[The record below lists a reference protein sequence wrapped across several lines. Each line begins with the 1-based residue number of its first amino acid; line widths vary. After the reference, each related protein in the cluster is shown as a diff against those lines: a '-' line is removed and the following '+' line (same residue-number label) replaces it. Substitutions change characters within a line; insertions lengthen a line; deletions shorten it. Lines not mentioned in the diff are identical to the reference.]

1 MRIDRLREVMAAN
14 EAPGLL
20 VTDIVNIRYLTGFTG
35 SSAVLLVTQKD
46 ALIISDGRYEEQLRQ
61 QCPTIESAIRPMTA
75 ALIDFTGQ
83 ILKERCPD
91 GVFFEY
97 PAISLQQFNQLQ
109 EAYQGNLQRSGP
121 WIEELRAVKD
131 ESEIELI
138 RKSIAINQTVFQ
150 SIVGSLSATV
160 TEKEIAAEIEYQ
172 GRRLGADGCSF
183 EPIVAVGE
191 NSALAHYRPGDA
203 NVGDGAFMLIDWG
216 LNFQG
221 YASDLT
227 RMVLTEDTP
236 TKLVEIYDVTL
247 AAQQLA
253 IGQIKPGVEAKE
265 IDAIARNFIAEA
277 GFGEQFNHGLGHGI
291 GLNIH
296 EGPRLSPSFEGVLQT
311 GMVVTVEPG
320 IYLPGFGGVRIE
332 DDVLITE
339 EGCEVLSNL
348 PKERKQCV
356 VPV

>member
-1 MRIDRLREVMAAN
+1 MRIDQLRNVMAAN
-14 EAPGLL
+14 DASSLL
-20 VTDIVNIRYLTGFTG
+20 VTDITNIRYLTGFTG
-35 SSAVLLVTQKD
+35 SSAVLLVTETD
-46 ALIISDGRYEEQLRQ
+46 ALIISDGRYEEQLQQ
-61 QCPTIESAIRPMTA
+61 QCPNIESAIRKTTE
-75 ALIDFTGQ
+75 ALIDFTAGA
-83 ILKERCPD
+83 LKKLSPD
-91 GVFFEY
+91 AVFFEY
-97 PAISLQQFNQLQ
+97 GAISLQQFDQLQ
-109 EAYQGNLQRSGP
+109 EAYQGDLQRGGT

-138 RKSIAINQTVFQ
+138 RKSIALNQTVFK
-150 SIVGSLSATV
+150 SIIDNLSPAI

-191 NSALAHYRPGDA
+191 NSALAHYRPGDKKI
-203 NVGDGAFMLIDWG
+203 GDGTFMLIDWG
-216 LNFQG
+216 LNYQG

-227 RMVLTEDTP
+227 RMVLTPETP
-236 TKLVEIYDVTL
+236 QKLEEIYDVTL
-247 AAQQLA
+247 AAQQAA
-253 IGQIKPGVEAKE
+253 IEQLRPGVDAKE
-265 IDAIARNFIAEA
+265 IDVAARDCIAAA
-277 GFGEQFNHGLGHGI
+277 GFGDKFNHGLGHGI

-339 EGCEVLSNL
+339 DGCEVLSNL

>member
-1 MRIDRLREVMAAN
+1 MRIDRLRKVMAAN

-20 VTDIVNIRYLTGFTG
+20 VTDITNIRYLTGFTG
-35 SSAVLLVTQKD
+35 SSAVLLVTEKD
-46 ALIISDGRYEEQLRQ
+46 ALIVSDGRYEEQLRQ
-61 QCPTIESAIRPMTA
+61 QCPDIESAIRPMTDG
-75 ALIDFTGQ
+75 LIDFTAGL
-83 ILKERCPD
+83 LKARCSG

-97 PAISLQQFNQLQ
+97 GAISLQQFDQLQ
-109 EAYQGNLQRSGP
+109 QAYQRDLQRSGP
-121 WIEELRAVKD
+121 WIENLRAVKD
-131 ESEIELI
+131 ELEIELI

-150 SIVGSLSATV
+150 SIVGNLSAAV

-191 NSALAHYRPGDA
+191 NSALAHYRPGDIKI
-203 NVGDGAFMLIDWG
+203 GDGPFILIDWG

-227 RMVLTEDTP
+227 RMVLTQDTP
-236 TKLVEIYDVTL
+236 SKLEEIYDITL
-247 AAQQLA
+247 EAQLLA
-253 IGQIKPGVEAKE
+253 IGRIKPGVEAKE
-265 IDAIARNFIAEA
+265 IDAVARDYIAAA
-277 GFGEQFNHGLGHGI
+277 GFGDQFNHGLGHGI

-332 DDVLITE
+332 DDVLITA

-348 PKERKQCV
+348 PKARKQCV

>member
-1 MRIDRLREVMAAN
+1 MRIDRLRNVMAAN
-14 EAPGLL
+14 GAPGLL
-20 VTDIVNIRYLTGFTG
+20 VTDITNIRYLTGFTG
-35 SSAVLLVTQKD
+35 SSAVLLVTEKD

-61 QCPTIESAIRPMTA
+61 QCPDIESAIRPMTE
-75 ALIDFTGQ
+75 ALIDFTAGV
-83 ILKERCPD
+83 LKERCPD

-97 PAISLQQFNQLQ
+97 GAISLQQFDQLQ
-109 EAYQGNLQRSGP
+109 RAYQGNLQRSGQ

-138 RKSIAINQTVFQ
+138 RESIAINQTVFQ
-150 SIVGSLSATV
+150 SIVGNLSAAT

-191 NSALAHYRPGDA
+191 NSALAHYRPGDIKIA
-203 NVGDGAFMLIDWG
+203 NGPFILIDWG

-227 RMVLTEDTP
+227 RMVLTPDTP
-236 TKLVEIYDVTL
+236 KKLEEIYDVTL
-247 AAQQLA
+247 AAQQAA
-253 IGQIKPGVEAKE
+253 IEQIKPGACAKE
-265 IDAIARNFIAEA
+265 IDSAARDFIAAA
-277 GFGEQFNHGLGHGI
+277 GFGDQFNHGLGHGI

-296 EGPRLSPSFEGVLQT
+296 EGPRLSPSFEGALQA

-339 EGCEVLSNL
+339 YGCEVLSNL

-356 VPV
+356 VPL